1 MAASVSHVIYLRLHA
16 ILFMVTVLATRLCF
30 AIIILFLILFTYVE
44 HQCILA
50 LYCLCYL
57 LRDVGIK
64 ADHQQIISFI
74 AVNYIVLHNKI
85 ILD

>member
-1 MAASVSHVIYLRLHA
+1 M
-16 ILFMVTVLATRLCF
+16 LAYSYVFELYYNNF
-30 AIIILFLILFTYVE
+30 IIHVE

-74 AVNYIVLHNKI
+74 PVNYIALYNIIVLY
-85 ILD
+85 